1 MTPQEFRAWF
11 EGFTESL
18 EGRPSAKQW
27 ERICDRVKEID
38 GRQIE
43 RIVYQDRWP
52 TYYYTTWNALPL
64 GYSTCS
70 ANSSQSACESNH
82 GSNEYV
88 MLNAMADAGR
98 AEFTALAR
106 SLTHSLPPE
115 TQH

>member
-27 ERICDRVKEID
+27 GRICDRVKEID
-38 GRQIE
+38 GQQITQV
-43 RIVYQDRWP
+43 VYRDRWP
-52 TYYYTTWNALPL
+52 SYWGGLPHVTPL
-64 GYSTCS
+64 THYSTCA
-70 ANSSQSACESNH
+70 ANSSQSACESDH

-98 AEFTALAR
+98 AEFTALAAA
-106 SLTHSLPPE
+106 
-115 TQH
+115 